1 MSERALDD
9 EVRHPSEGDPSAPDR
24 VARIQAEWRRERPEL
39 DVSPQGVFG
48 RLARLAAAI
57 DDELERVFRQHGLTT
72 GEFDVL
78 AALRRAGAPYE
89 RTPTA
94 LAESTMVTAGG
105 LTKRVDR
112 LEAAGL
118 VTRSASP
125 VDGRVRV
132 VALTDAGLALVDRAL
147 TAHLANEHRLLEPF
161 DANDRAALERLL
173 RTWLTWL
180 RPETHEAAG
189 IASSAPPAA

>member
-1 MSERALDD
+1 MSDTAPGPR
-9 EVRHPSEGDPSAPDR
+9 PSDGNAADR

-39 DVSPQGVFG
+39 DVAPQGVFG

-57 DDELERVFRQHGLTT
+57 EVELERVFQQHGLTS

-89 RTPTA
+89 RTPSA
-94 LAESTMVTAGG
+94 LADSTMITAGG

-118 VTRSASP
+118 VTRRTSP
-125 VDGRVRV
+125 IDGRVRV
-132 VALTDAGLALVDRAL
+132 VGLTDAGLALVDRAF
-147 TAHLANEHRLLEPF
+147 TAHLANEHRLLEPL
-161 DANDRAALERLL
+161 DARDRAELERLL
-173 RTWLTWL
+173 RTWLDWL
-180 RPETHEAAG
+180 RPETEGHDGAR
-189 IASSAPPAA
+189 PPAAEGSSG

>member
-1 MSERALDD
+1 MSD
-9 EVRHPSEGDPSAPDR
+9 ETPGPRPSDAHADDR

-39 DVSPQGVFG
+39 DVAPQGVFG
-48 RLARLAAAI
+48 RLARLAGAI
-57 DDELERVFRQHGLTT
+57 EVRLERVFQQHGLTS

-94 LAESTMVTAGG
+94 LADSTMITAGG

-118 VTRSASP
+118 VSRRRSP
-125 VDGRVRV
+125 TDGRVRV
-132 VALTDAGLALVDRAL
+132 VALTDAGLALVERAFE
-147 TAHLANEHRLLEPF
+147 AHLANEHRLLEPL
-161 DANDRAALERLL
+161 DAADRTELERLL

-180 RPETHEAAG
+180 RPERLGSDSEGRTLG
-189 IASSAPPAA
+189 

>member
-1 MSERALDD
+1 MSEMPL
-9 EVRHPSEGDPSAPDR
+9 DR

-57 DDELERVFRQHGLTT
+57 DVELERVFQQHGLTT

-89 RTPTA
+89 RTPSA
-94 LAESTMVTAGG
+94 LADSTMVTAGG

-112 LEAAGL
+112 LESAGH
-118 VTRSASP
+118 VTRRRSP
-125 VDGRVRV
+125 DDGRVRV
-132 VALTDAGLALVDRAL
+132 VALTDAGLALVERAFE
-147 TAHLANEHRLLEPF
+147 AHLANEHRLLEPL
-161 DANDRAALERLL
+161 DAADRAALERLL
-173 RTWLTWL
+173 RSWLTWL
-180 RPETHEAAG
+180 RPETHETAG
-189 IASSAPPAA
+189 STPPVPPAV

>member
-1 MSERALDD
+1 MSARSTTPPTD
-9 EVRHPSEGDPSAPDR
+9 APDR

-57 DDELERVFRQHGLTT
+57 EEELDRVFQQFDLSA

-78 AALRRAGAPYE
+78 ATLRRAGAPYE
-89 RTPTA
+89 RTPSA
-94 LAESTMVTAGG
+94 LADSTMITAGG

-118 VTRSASP
+118 VQRRIPPHDA
-125 VDGRVRV
+125 RVRV
-132 VALTDAGLALVDRAL
+132 VALTDRGLALIDRAF
-147 TAHLANEHRLLEPF
+147 TAHLANEHQLLESLSE
-161 DANDRAALERLL
+161 ADRRDLERLL
-173 RTWLTWL
+173 CQWLTGL
-180 RPETHEAAG
+180 RPD
-189 IASSAPPAA
+189 S

>member
-1 MSERALDD
+1 MSDD
-9 EVRHPSEGDPSAPDR
+9 TPGARSSDAHADDR
-24 VARIQAEWRRERPEL
+24 VARIQAEWRRERPDL
-39 DVSPQGVFG
+39 DVAPQGVFG

-57 DDELERVFRQHGLTT
+57 DGELERVFQQHGLTS

-94 LAESTMVTAGG
+94 LADSTMITAGG

-118 VTRSASP
+118 VTRRRSP
-125 VDGRVRV
+125 DDGRVRV
-132 VALTDAGLALVDRAL
+132 VALTDAGLALVERAFE
-147 TAHLANEHRLLEPF
+147 AHLANEHRLLEPL
-161 DANDRAALERLL
+161 DARDRAELERLL
-173 RTWLTWL
+173 RTWLDWL
-180 RPETHEAAG
+180 RHDRIGPDRRRPHSENLALG
-189 IASSAPPAA
+189 

>member
-1 MSERALDD
+1 MSETGAEAL
-9 EVRHPSEGDPSAPDR
+9 GDPRADDCGAPDR

-57 DDELERVFRQHGLTT
+57 EVELDRVFEQHGLTT

-78 AALRRAGAPYE
+78 AALRRAGDPYE
-89 RTPTA
+89 RTPGA
-94 LAESTMVTAGG
+94 LADSTMITAGG

-118 VTRSASP
+118 VSRRRSP

-132 VALTDAGLALVDRAL
+132 VALTDAGLALVERAFE
-147 TAHLANEHRLLEPF
+147 AHLANEHRLLAPL
-161 DANDRAALERLL
+161 DAADRAALERLL
-173 RTWLTWL
+173 RTWLDWL
-180 RPETHEAAG
+180 RPET
-189 IASSAPPAA
+189 